1 MQLTLPRSNV
11 RILIV
16 EDHALFAESLE
27 LALTMEGYDVRRLPV
42 PESASSRQLRR
53 RGPADRPD
61 RAVGG
66 PRGRG
71 DGVGRQEPLG

>member
-42 PESASSRQLRR
+42 PESASSPSVRSDSP
-53 RGPADRPD
+53 GSCSWPAGCCSR
-61 RAVGG
+61 
-66 PRGRG
+66 
-71 DGVGRQEPLG
+71 